1 MKELDRAGISAVF
14 SKKIPTV
21 GEMRGKAFIIAG
33 VDVYFPDTYKIE
45 GYYGMWDLPTAYIQN
60 LFILF
65 PWDVT
70 FKKGIVL

>member
-1 MKELDRAGISAVF
+1 
-14 SKKIPTV
+14 
-21 GEMRGKAFIIAG
+21 MRGKAFIIAG